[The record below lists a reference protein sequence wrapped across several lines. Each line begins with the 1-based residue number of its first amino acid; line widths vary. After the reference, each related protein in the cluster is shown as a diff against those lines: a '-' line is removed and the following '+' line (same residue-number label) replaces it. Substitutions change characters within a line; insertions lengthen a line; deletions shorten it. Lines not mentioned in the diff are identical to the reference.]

1 MSINAVQEGV
11 SAIVS
16 DSSDESTGC
25 SVADENNIQKRLLSM
40 AMHSCNQFLRLV
52 PAAQN
57 EDQTMSPL
65 PRSSRLTQTT
75 CSSALSFNHSRYG
88 PFWVDRPIVI
98 SVETKH
104 EGENIQQAY
113 VQLAVWA
120 SAHMNFLCQVLADAA
135 SVTASKVAAGIIL
148 PPLPLLIAQ
157 GSQWSFLFA
166 SRQADGTIR
175 IHAVIDFGDGS
186 TRNGVYKVI
195 SVLRLLINWLEVSI
209 APGLKRIPWST
220 YGWLLKHS

>member
-1 MSINAVQEGV
+1 
-11 SAIVS
+11 
-16 DSSDESTGC
+16 
-25 SVADENNIQKRLLSM
+25 
-40 AMHSCNQFLRLV
+40 
-52 PAAQN
+52 
-57 EDQTMSPL
+57 
-65 PRSSRLTQTT
+65 
-75 CSSALSFNHSRYG
+75 
-88 PFWVDRPIVI
+88 
-98 SVETKH
+98 
-104 EGENIQQAY
+104 
-113 VQLAVWA
+113 
-120 SAHMNFLCQVLADAA
+120 MNFLCQVLADAA

-220 YGWLLKHS
+220 YGVWSKNNSIPVNQTCCPYYISPLSITLTGLDQRSRHPLVARVNATENRSIVAAQAFLASLDGFKSQHQHQKW